1 MRLFIALKADLD
13 NDTIFSVEKSLMKK
27 FSGVKWVE
35 KKNIHLTLKFLGEVT
50 ENSIGNIAG
59 ILSSISA
66 SYKKFAFLYEGI
78 DGFPEKKNARVIF
91 IPVKNPEK
99 IVKLMM
105 DIDKHL
111 NDIGFKLEKSYIPH
125 LTLGRAK
132 KHPVNLESIKNFR
145 FNQIHATAQGLVL
158 IKSTLTPD
166 GPIYEEILS
175 FGFV

>member
-1 MRLFIALKADLD
+1 
-13 NDTIFSVEKSLMKK
+13 MKK

-35 KKNIHLTLKFLGEVT
+35 KKNIHLTLKFLGEVP
-50 ENSIGNIAG
+50 ENSIGNIAE
-59 ILSSISA
+59 ILPSISA
-66 SYKKFAFLYEGI
+66 SYRKFAFLYEGI

-132 KHPVNLESIKNFR
+132 KHPVNLESIRNLR
-145 FNQIHATAQGLVL
+145 FSRIYAIAQGLVL